1 MFNSVDLKFA
11 SVAKSTEALLCD
23 LGRYDLH
30 IQPVR
35 RIRSHNVYNLASV
48 ARAYLLGALQQQNIP
63 TSHIPDLFQRVD
75 QNALDYACDEF
86 EVGAIDTLIVVFL
99 SFTPDEDFSGVCTNA
114 ADLLEIL
121 QSLGHFT
128 SIDLS
133 EFLTRKLQG
142 DL

>member
-1 MFNSVDLKFA
+1 MYNSVDLKFA
-11 SVAKSTEALLCD
+11 SGAKSTEALLCD
-23 LGRYDLH
+23 LGRYDFF

-63 TSHIPDLFQRVD
+63 TSHIPDLFQRID
-75 QNALDYACDEF
+75 QNALDYACDQF
-86 EVGAIDTLIVVFL
+86 ETGEIDTLICVFL
-99 SFTPDEDFSGVCTNA
+99 SFTPDEDFTGVCTNA
-114 ADLLEIL
+114 AELPEIL
-121 QSLGHFT
+121 QTLGHFT
-128 SIDLS
+128 AIDLS